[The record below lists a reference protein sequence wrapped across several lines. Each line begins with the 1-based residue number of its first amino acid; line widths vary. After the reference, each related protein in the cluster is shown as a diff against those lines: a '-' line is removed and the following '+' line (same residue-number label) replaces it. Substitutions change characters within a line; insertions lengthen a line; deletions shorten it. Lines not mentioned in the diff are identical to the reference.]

1 MYAININHN
10 STTVM
15 HSKFPLNKTFGGSN
29 SLANQSNEM
38 QGLGVMYAFEQL
50 NQSVLHRLAFTKQC
64 ILQFGTSNSFYASK
78 VHSVQQAY
86 IRTREGRLLYICEIG
101 I

>member
-50 NQSVLHRLAFTKQC
+50 RSERASQTRIYETVHIAVWHVKL
-64 ILQFGTSNSFYASK
+64 FYASK

-86 IRTREGRLLYICEIG
+86 IRTCEGRLLCICEIG

>member
-10 STTVM
+10 STTEI

-38 QGLGVMYAFEQL
+38 PELGLMYAFEQL
-50 NQSVLHRLAFTKQC
+50 RSERASQTC
-64 ILQFGTSNSFYASK
+64 IYETM
-78 VHSVQQAY
+78 Y
-86 IRTREGRLLYICEIG
+86 IAVRHVKLLLCK
-101 I
+101 